1 MVDSTFL
8 LYQMQ
13 KIDSEIITIETKS
26 RKITDEM
33 NNDLIIRDAEQS
45 FMSISA
51 ALATIQ
57 DKSNA
62 LDIKI
67 NTYKNKSGQFTSS
80 LYGGKIQNSKE
91 LNELQSEIA
100 NLKDSIRVFEDEQM
114 KNWEEIETLQSQQ
127 KNAEENLASAKILH
141 SGQKGLYLESLGNYQ
156 KEIERL
162 SVEKIGIIKQ
172 LSPSFVDL
180 YKKLVQTK
188 KGTAVSQV
196 EDSSCQCCGT
206 TLTPS
211 DCQQAKNH
219 STITFCKN
227 CGRILYAG

>member
-13 KIDSEIITIETKS
+13 KIDSEIMSIEAKS

-33 NNDLIIRDAEQS
+33 NNDLIIRDAEQT
-45 FMSISA
+45 FTSISA

-57 DKSNA
+57 EASNA

-67 NTYKNKSGQFTSS
+67 NSYKNKSGQFISS

-100 NLKDSIRVFEDEQM
+100 NLKSSISVFEDEQM
-114 KNWEEIETLQSQQ
+114 KNWEEIETLQSEL
-127 KNAEENLASAKILH
+127 KIAEENLASVEKLYN
-141 SGQKGLYLESLGNYQ
+141 GQKVIHLENLTNYQ

-162 SVEKIGIIKQ
+162 SVEKMGIIKQ
-172 LSPSFVDL
+172 LSTSFVDL
-180 YKKLVQTK
+180 YKKLFQTK
-188 KGTAVSQV
+188 KGTAVSKV